1 MRKMKGEGGPS
12 TEVCQ
17 RPPPWFG
24 STCPLN
30 LRWLRMRPVPGKRV
44 AGGEGLELAGPSSP
58 GYIWGL
64 YESFRNMVS
73 NRQKSFA

>member
-1 MRKMKGEGGPS
+1 M
-12 TEVCQ
+12 EVCQ

-30 LRWLRMRPVPGKRV
+30 LIWLRMRPVPGKRV
-44 AGGEGLELAGPSSP
+44 AGGEGLELAGPSSA
-58 GYIWGL
+58 GCSRGL
-64 YESFRNMVS
+64 YESFKSMVS